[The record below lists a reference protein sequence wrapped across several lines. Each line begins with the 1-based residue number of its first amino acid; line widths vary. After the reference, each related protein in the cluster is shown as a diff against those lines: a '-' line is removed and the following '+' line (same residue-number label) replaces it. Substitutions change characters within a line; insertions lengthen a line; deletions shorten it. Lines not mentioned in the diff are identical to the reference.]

1 MPTFDAIQQ
10 EIAAML
16 DVADEDLTE
25 EQKSA
30 MDAYL
35 DELAQAE
42 ADKVDAFAGFI
53 RQETARTK
61 FLKEESAR
69 LASKARTAENRIA
82 YLKARYLTIM
92 QQAGVRKI
100 QGHVYALSI
109 RSTPTVQVDDPAALD
124 DFYCRFIPAR
134 REPDKRVILE
144 ALRDGGTLP
153 GCRLVH
159 NESLQIR

>member
-1 MPTFDAIQQ
+1 MPTMQQ
-10 EIAAML
+10 IEEEISAML
-16 DVADEDLTE
+16 DIPDDELTE
-25 EQKSA
+25 EQRQA

-42 ADKVDAFAGFI
+42 ADKVDAFASFI
-53 RQETARTK
+53 RQETARAK
-61 FLKEESAR
+61 FLKEEAAR

-92 QQAGVRKI
+92 QQAGLSRIK
-100 QGHVYALSI
+100 GNAYALSI

-124 DFYCRFIPAR
+124 DFFCRIIPAR

-144 ALRDGGTLP
+144 KLRDGGTLP
-153 GCRLVH
+153 GCRLVA